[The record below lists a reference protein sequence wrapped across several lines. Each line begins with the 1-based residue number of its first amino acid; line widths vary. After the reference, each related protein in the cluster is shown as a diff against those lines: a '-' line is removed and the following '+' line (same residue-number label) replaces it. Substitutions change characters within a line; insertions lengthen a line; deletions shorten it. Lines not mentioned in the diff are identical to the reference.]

1 MEFEVRYGNVFVMN
15 LLLIGLAIVMAFLSF
30 FGSFSGYGLL
40 KYFCALWML
49 IAFVRYLSYRRYIS
63 LRYRHKPV
71 LTVNEIFIYDAVK
84 NIKYYWKDIE
94 EVYENNLYLYIKL
107 NNPASYIQY
116 ISNPYRKFMAKRAVK
131 SQGETPFTI
140 NMDMIKV
147 NPNVL
152 LETLDEYSVTSV
164 KQEA

>member
-30 FGSFSGYGLL
+30 FGSLSGHGLL
-40 KYFCALWML
+40 KFFCALWML
-49 IAFVRYLSYRRYIS
+49 IAFVRYLSYRQYIS

-71 LTVNEIFIYDAVK
+71 LTVNEIFIYDAAK

-107 NNPASYIQY
+107 NNPADYIQY
-116 ISNPYRKFMAKRAVK
+116 ISNPYRKFIAKQAVK
-131 SQGETPFTI
+131 SGRETPYVI

-152 LETLDEYSVTSV
+152 LEMLDEYSMETLLL
-164 KQEA
+164 KN